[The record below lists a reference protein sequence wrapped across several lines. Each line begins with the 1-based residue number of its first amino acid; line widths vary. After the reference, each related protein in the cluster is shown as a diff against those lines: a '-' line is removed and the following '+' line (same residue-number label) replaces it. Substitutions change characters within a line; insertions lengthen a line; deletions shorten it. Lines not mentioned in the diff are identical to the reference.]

1 MKRSQLQCIIVMVVS
16 GLMVPALAAAQAI
29 EDKEFKTLARVEFVL
44 DCAQQYANKMPRQE
58 QIYKC
63 SCAMDR
69 IAEEVGYEEYVEL
82 STYANSI
89 SIAGER
95 GAVIRDS
102 QAARPKANR
111 FRELMAKARKGCF
124 LPDL

>member
-1 MKRSQLQCIIVMVVS
+1 MKLNRSLILATALMGGLALQSVAM
-16 GLMVPALAAAQAI
+16 AQAI

-124 LPDL
+124 LPEL